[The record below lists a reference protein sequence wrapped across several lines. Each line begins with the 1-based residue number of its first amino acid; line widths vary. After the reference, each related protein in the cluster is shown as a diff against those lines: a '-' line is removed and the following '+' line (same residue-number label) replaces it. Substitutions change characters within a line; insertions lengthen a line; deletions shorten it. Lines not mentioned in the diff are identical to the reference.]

1 MKRLVKDSQ
10 NKKLCGV
17 CSGIANYFDCD
28 PTIIRLLWAGSV
40 IFLGVGLFAYVAA
53 ALILPNE

>member
-17 CSGIANYFDCD
+17 CSGIANYFECD

-53 ALILPNE
+53 LILPNE